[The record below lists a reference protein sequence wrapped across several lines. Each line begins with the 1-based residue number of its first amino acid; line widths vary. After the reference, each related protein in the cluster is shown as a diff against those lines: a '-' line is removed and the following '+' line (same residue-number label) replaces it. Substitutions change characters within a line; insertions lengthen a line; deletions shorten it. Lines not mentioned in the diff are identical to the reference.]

1 MTILSEFNVTCRSGQ
16 CLILADFAVLALHDL
31 LIITAELIP
40 LNGLGDRDKS
50 FLKFQDQLNDF
61 GDRNISFIKF
71 QDRVISMIER
81 KLSSGPQL
89 VLR

>member
-1 MTILSEFNVTCRSGQ
+1 MGSALYWPI
-16 CLILADFAVLALHDL
+16 FAVLALHDL

-40 LNGLGDRDKS
+40 MNDLGGQNK
-50 FLKFQDQLNDF
+50 
-61 GDRNISFIKF
+61 SFIKF
-71 QDRVISMIER
+71 QDRVISMIKR